1 MGQKFMRRRKTVFQ
15 REEFI
20 KGGNPTVTQLLNLS
34 DVQDVSANSDAF
46 KVSLDRPFDLIK
58 E

>member
-1 MGQKFMRRRKTVFQ
+1 M
-15 REEFI
+15 
-20 KGGNPTVTQLLNLS
+20 KGGNPTVAQLLNLS

>member
-34 DVQDVSANSDAF
+34 DVQDVLANSDAF

>member
-1 MGQKFMRRRKTVFQ
+1 MGQKFMRRKKTVFQ
-15 REEFI
+15 REEFM